1 MARSL
6 NRVQLIGNLT
16 RDPELRY
23 TPAGTAVCS
32 FGIATNR
39 SWTTES
45 GEKRDEADFHRIVA
59 WNKLAELCSQ
69 FLTKGKKVF
78 VEGRLSTRNWNAQDG
93 TQKTTTEIIISDMIL
108 LDSGIRS
115 AASTTGGQAGQ
126 GRTEVSQSQEETSEQ
141 KKPAITEST
150 ASNAAKAEKFTETP
164 ATTEAQKG
172 PQRTQRRS
180 LKKAA
185 DEDKE
190 VEEVPEEGVRT
201 DNEEVAPDD
210 IPF

>member
-39 SWTTES
+39 SWTTDT
-45 GEKRDEADFHRIVA
+45 GEKKEEAEFHRIVA

-69 FLTKGKKVF
+69 FLTKGKKVYL
-78 VEGRLSTRNWNAQDG
+78 EGRLSTRNWNAQDG
-93 TQKTTTEIIISDMIL
+93 TQKSTTEIIISDMIL
-108 LDSGIRS
+108 IDSSGLRS
-115 AASTTGGQAGQ
+115 SASATGGQAGQ
-126 GRTEVSQSQEETSEQ
+126 GKTEVNEEEAEAPSETKAKSATKA
-141 KKPAITEST
+141 KKEEKEKKKESVRPA
-150 ASNAAKAEKFTETP
+150 
-164 ATTEAQKG
+164 Q
-172 PQRTQRRS
+172 
-180 LKKAA
+180 
-185 DEDKE
+185 D
-190 VEEVPEEGVRT
+190 
-201 DNEEVAPDD
+201 EEVAPDD